1 MLQTPFPLD
10 WLTQFSDPYAVLGL
24 SLSSDDTRVLKRYRA
39 VAKMLHPDSSAPS
52 LSDREFAV
60 QLLTRLVNPAYQKL
74 KQGKSRA
81 EVVATLRYRVRQIN
95 GDQPL
100 APQTEMGKLL
110 SRTPAP
116 EIDMVYEQ
124 AVTRLSES
132 QFQPLSNFESVTH
145 QLIELNLIYMLLK
158 MGQPLVQEKRTGI
171 VAATSTYRP
180 ELALKQ
186 EETSASTVNYAQ
198 RHYQR
203 AQQYGR
209 KGNWAQAIAELRD
222 AVRLEPARGEYHSL
236 LGKAYLMQNLPGM
249 AKVHIRQALKFNP
262 KDPLAVHYAVKLG
275 VPVEIGGVSTAP
287 SENGKK
293 PANGGLFSIFA
304 RKR

>member
-1 MLQTPFPLD
+1 MSQTSFSPD

-24 SLSSDDTRVLKRYRA
+24 SLSSDDTRVLKRYRT
-39 VAKMLHPDSSAPS
+39 VAKILHPDSSSPS
-52 LSDREFAV
+52 LSDRDLAV
-60 QLLTRLVNPAYQKL
+60 QLLTRLVNPAYQQL
-74 KQGKSRA
+74 KQGKTRA
-81 EVVATLRYRVRQIN
+81 EVVAALRFRVRQLN

-100 APQTEMGKLL
+100 VPQTEFGRRL
-110 SRTPAP
+110 SQAPAP
-116 EIDMVYEQ
+116 QVDVFYEQ

-158 MGQPLVQEKRTGI
+158 IGQPLVQEKRTGI
-171 VAATSTYRP
+171 VAATSTYRS
-180 ELALKQ
+180 ELQLKP
-186 EETSASTVNYAQ
+186 EETPENAVNYAQ

-275 VPVEIGGVSTAP
+275 VPVEIGAASMTP